1 MAAKKGKIEVVK
13 ELEYKGIK
21 LGQKVKV
28 GYWADKEEMII
39 GVDTAD
45 GDFIMSNSGSTH
57 KSGITLKEEI
67 ERDGFTGVKILKGYE
82 NIDAFEWSWVDKD
95 DFTVIEEE

>member
-1 MAAKKGKIEVVK
+1 MAKKGKIEVVK

-39 GVDTAD
+39 GNRQRRWR
-45 GDFIMSNSGSTH
+45 FYY
-57 KSGITLKEEI
+57 EQF
-67 ERDGFTGVKILKGYE
+67 GFY
-82 NIDAFEWSWVDKD
+82 S
-95 DFTVIEEE
+95 

>member
-1 MAAKKGKIEVVK
+1 MAKKGKIEVVK

-39 GVDTAD
+39 GVDTED

>member
-1 MAAKKGKIEVVK
+1 MAKKGKIEVVK

-21 LGQKVKV
+21 LGQKIKI
-28 GYWADKEEMII
+28 GYWADKEEIII
-39 GVDTAD
+39 GVDTED

>member
-1 MAAKKGKIEVVK
+1 MAKKGKIEVVK

-21 LGQKVKV
+21 LGQKIKI

-39 GVDTAD
+39 GVDTED
-45 GDFIMSNSGSTH
+45 GDFLMTNSGSTH

-67 ERDGFTGVKILKGYE
+67 ERDSFTGVKILKGYE

>member
-1 MAAKKGKIEVVK
+1 MAKKGKIEVVK

-21 LGQKVKV
+21 LGQKIKI

-39 GVDTAD
+39 GVDTED

>member
-1 MAAKKGKIEVVK
+1 MAKKGKIEVVK

-21 LGQKVKV
+21 LGQKIKI
-28 GYWADKEEMII
+28 GYWADKEEIII
-39 GVDTAD
+39 GVDTED
-45 GDFIMSNSGSTH
+45 GDFLMTNSGSTH

>member
-1 MAAKKGKIEVVK
+1 MAKKGKIEVVK

-21 LGQKVKV
+21 LGQKIKI

-39 GVDTAD
+39 GVDTED
-45 GDFIMSNSGSTH
+45 GDFLMTNSGSTH

-95 DFTVIEEE
+95 DFTVVEEE

>member
-1 MAAKKGKIEVVK
+1 MAKKGKIEVVK

-39 GVDTAD
+39 GVDTED
-45 GDFIMSNSGSTH
+45 GDFLMTNSGSTH